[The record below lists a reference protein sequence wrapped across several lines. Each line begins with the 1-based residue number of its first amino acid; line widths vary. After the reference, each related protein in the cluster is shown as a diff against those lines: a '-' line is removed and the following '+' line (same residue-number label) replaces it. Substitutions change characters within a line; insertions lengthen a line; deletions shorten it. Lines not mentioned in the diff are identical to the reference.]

1 MKADAFS
8 VLADPTRRRILQE
21 IDGSERS
28 VGELVAGLEASQ
40 PTISKHLRV
49 LREAGF
55 VASRTVRQQ
64 RIYRVEREP
73 LQAVDEW
80 LQPFRALWN
89 THLDRLE
96 RYLDSDDVGRD
107 DG

>member
-1 MKADAFS
+1 MQGRARRDDSRPARFAFRIRRIHALTGIYSVTYIECMKADAFS

-28 VGELVAGLEASQ
+28 VSELVAGLEASQ

-64 RIYRVEREP
+64 
-73 LQAVDEW
+73 
-80 LQPFRALWN
+80 
-89 THLDRLE
+89 
-96 RYLDSDDVGRD
+96 
-107 DG
+107 